1 MRLSDPAHPTDL
13 DRMRVAFAIQVAQR
27 ISEADG
33 ILDLSEIEFLMR
45 LFPDSVLRACG
56 FLDEQT
62 RLTDTARAWS
72 DQARTA
78 LAKQLTTEQKLELVS
93 LFHEACMVDGEM
105 HPSEIRQLMQAAGDL
120 GLSRDVVFAHIGSLR
135 HS

>member
-1 MRLSDPAHPTDL
+1 MQLSDPQHPTDL

-33 ILDLSEIEFLMR
+33 ILDLSEIEFLMK

-56 FLDEQT
+56 FVDEHTQ
-62 RLTDTARAWS
+62 LTDTARTWS
-72 DQARTA
+72 ERARTA
-78 LAKQLTTEQKLELVS
+78 LATQLTTEQKLS
-93 LFHEACMVDGEM
+93 LITIFHEACMVDGEM
-105 HPSEIRQLMQAAGDL
+105 HPSEIRQLMRAARDL

-135 HS
+135 HA